1 MTIIYISDED
11 LLLQIIYIM
20 YSLKKFCDRFKC
32 TSTKLYFSSSAPE
45 IVIPPRIERGKLFFS
60 LMQEEF
66 ESKILPWIDE
76 NGRHIPTLLWI
87 GALKL

>member
-45 IVIPPRIERGKLFFS
+45 IVIPPRIERGKLFF
-60 LMQEEF
+60 F
-66 ESKILPWIDE
+66 IDARRIRVE
-76 NGRHIPTLLWI
+76 DFTMDR
-87 GALKL
+87 